1 MQRQDYIL
9 IANKLLKELQEHSDE
24 TDAQLSDR
32 IARTLEEIAK
42 EEYKIGFLSGSAY
55 LGVTRLQ

>member
-9 IANKLLKELQEHSDE
+9 IANELLRELQEHSDE

-32 IARTLEEIAK
+32 IARVLEECGV
-42 EEYKIGFLSGSAY
+42 EEYEIGFLSGSAY
-55 LGVTRLQ
+55 LGANHIQ